1 MVQAFKEHGG
11 VHAKASLR
19 LVTEALGPTD
29 WLHGPGD
36 DAAVIDQD
44 DGYLLAAGEAIWPPF
59 VEADPYAAGIAAVL
73 TNVNDIAA
81 MGGRTLAVIDTL
93 VGPEAIARRALDG
106 MRFAAGLY
114 QVPIAGGHLTV
125 WADHPALSAFAVGRA
140 KRLLSAVNVAPGQ
153 SLLFACCLDGQMRAD
168 FPFFSA
174 IEERGAQMAGDVD
187 LLARVAESGDCV
199 AAKDVS
205 MAGLLGSLA
214 MLLEPTRAGAS
225 VELDRL
231 PRPDAVPLAAWLNAF
246 PSFGFLLCAPAGR
259 DGFCRAAIR
268 ERGLECE
275 VIGRIDESGAL
286 RVSLAGESAE
296 LVDLTRAGVTWL
308 RARDR

>member
-1 MVQAFKEHGG
+1 MVQAFKEHRG
-11 VHAKASLR
+11 VRAKASLR

-93 VGPEAIARRALDG
+93 VGPEAIARRVLDG

-125 WADHPALSAFAVGRA
+125 WAGHPALSAFAVGRA
-140 KRLLSAVNVAPGQ
+140 KRLLSARNVAPGQ
-153 SLLFACCLDGQMRAD
+153 SLLFACCLDGRMRDD
-168 FPFFSA
+168 FPYFSA
-174 IEERGAQMAGDVD
+174 VEERGAQMAGDVD
-187 LLARVAESGDCV
+187 VLAQVAEAGDSV

-231 PRPDAVPLAAWLNAF
+231 PRPDTVPLAAWLNAF
-246 PSFGFLLCAPAGR
+246 PSFGFLLCAAAGR
-259 DGFCRAAIR
+259 EGSCRAAFC
-268 ERGLECE
+268 ERGLACE
-275 VIGRIDESGAL
+275 VIGRIDASGAF
-286 RVSLAGESAE
+286 RVSLAGEDAE

-308 RARDR
+308 QGRD

>member
-1 MVQAFKEHGG
+1 MVRAFREHSG
-11 VHAKASLR
+11 VRAKASLR
-19 LVTEALGPTD
+19 LVAEALGPTD
-29 WLHGPGD
+29 WLRGPGD
-36 DAAVIDQD
+36 DAAVVDED

-93 VGPEAIARRALDG
+93 VGPEAIVRRALDG
-106 MRFAAGLY
+106 MRFASSLY
-114 QVPIAGGHLTV
+114 HVPIAGGHLTV
-125 WADHPALSAFAVGRA
+125 WEGHPALSAFAVGRA
-140 KRLLSAVNVAPGQ
+140 KRLLSALNVAPGQ

-187 LLARVAESGDCV
+187 LLAQVAETGDCV

-225 VELDRL
+225 VDLDRL
-231 PRPDAVPLAAWLNAF
+231 PRPEAVPLAAWVGAF

-259 DGFCRAAIR
+259 AGSCRAAIR
-268 ERGLECE
+268 ERGLACE
-275 VIGRIDESGAL
+275 VIGRIDEAGAL
-286 RVSLAGESAE
+286 RVSLAGEGAE
-296 LVDLTRAGVTWL
+296 LLDLTRVGVTWL
-308 RARDR
+308 RGSD